1 MIYRDYG
8 RTGKKVSALG
18 FGGMRFAAID
28 DREACVAMMVEA
40 ARAGI
45 TYFDTAPA
53 YSGIKS
59 EQVFGAGFAEL
70 RRLRLPF
77 YAATKTFKTTESA
90 IRKELDGQLKRLGV
104 EAVDFYHL
112 WCVTTL
118 DDWKGRKRD
127 GVLKTFRA
135 LKDEGLIRH
144 ICVSSHL
151 IGDDIRELL
160 MEGVFEGV
168 LFGYSP
174 YNFNAREKAFEAI
187 TAHDL
192 GCVVMNPLGGGLIP
206 QNPAVFDFIRTRAD
220 ESVVEAALRLLLSH
234 QRITCALVGFSTR
247 EQVREAVKA
256 VDGFSP
262 VPAAE
267 IARIKARVG
276 SAFTDLCTGCQYCDS
291 CPEGIP
297 IPKLMDA
304 YNHKRL
310 EGTDK
315 ALTDRLHWHWSLAP
329 SAAAACTACGQCE
342 KQCTQHLPIIR
353 RMAEIAALGKKLGK
367 KG

>member
-1 MIYRDYG
+1 MIYREYG
-8 RTGKKVSALG
+8 KTGKKISVIG

-28 DREACVAMMVEA
+28 DKEACVGMMVEA
-40 ARAGI
+40 AQAGI

-70 RRLRLPF
+70 KRRKLPF
-77 YAATKTFKTTESA
+77 LSATKTFKTTEST
-90 IRKELDGQLKRLGV
+90 IRRELDAQLKRLKV
-104 EAVDFYHL
+104 DSVDFYHV
-112 WCVTTL
+112 WCITSL
-118 DDWKGRKRD
+118 ENWRERKRD
-127 GVLKTFRA
+127 GILKTFRK

-168 LFGYSP
+168 LFGYSA
-174 YNFNAREKAFEAI
+174 YNFNVREKAFEAI
-187 TAHDL
+187 AAHDL
-192 GCVVMNPLGGGLIP
+192 GCVVMNPLGGGIIP
-206 QNPAVFDFIRTRAD
+206 QNPGIFDFIRTRP
-220 ESVVEAALRLLLSH
+220 EETVVEAALRFIISH
-234 QRITCALVGFSTR
+234 KQITCALVGFSTR

-262 VPAAE
+262 VPGSE
-267 IARIKARVG
+267 IARMKARLG
-276 SAFTDLCTGCQYCDS
+276 AAFEDLCTGCQYCDS
-291 CPEGIP
+291 CPEGIQ
-297 IPKLMDA
+297 IPKLMEA

-310 EGTDK
+310 EGKDK
-315 ALTDRLHWHWSLAP
+315 ALTDRLSWHWSLAP
-329 SAAAACTACGQCE
+329 STAAACTECGQCE
-342 KQCTQHLPIIR
+342 KLCTQHLPIIK
-353 RMAEIAALGKKLGK
+353 RMAEIARLGK